1 MAMTL
6 VNIKFLDNPLDAD
19 LKTDVVH
26 MMCPMH
32 LLNMQQGIREIDI
45 GQTLAVLTDYDGA
58 LDDIPEWCEF
68 EGQDLLG
75 VYEHDDYYEFY
86 IKKLKEM

>member
-1 MAMTL
+1 MTITETIL
-6 VNIKFLDNPLDAD
+6 KFLEEPLLVDS
-19 LKTDVVH
+19 KTDVVY

-32 LLNMQQGIREIDI
+32 LLNMQQGMREIKM

-58 LDDIPEWCEF
+58 LDDIPDWCEF
-68 EGQDLLG
+68 EGQELLG

-86 IKKLKEM
+86 IRKQKEM

>member
-1 MAMTL
+1 MATTL
-6 VNIKFLDNPLDAD
+6 TNIKFLDDPLHVDV
-19 LKTDVVH
+19 KTDVVH

-32 LLNMQQGIREIDI
+32 LLNMQQGIREIEI

-68 EGQDLLG
+68 EGQGLLG